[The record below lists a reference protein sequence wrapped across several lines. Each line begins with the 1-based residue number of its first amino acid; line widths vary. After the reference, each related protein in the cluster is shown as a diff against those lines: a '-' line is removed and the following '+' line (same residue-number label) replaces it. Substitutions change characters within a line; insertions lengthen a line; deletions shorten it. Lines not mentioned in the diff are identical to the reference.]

1 MSRKKSVELNDEE
14 EINNTDEVENT
25 DSEEETRQNDKKH
38 HLLISHDL
46 WKKLMIIK
54 LQTDK
59 EFDEI
64 ISEALED

>member
-1 MSRKKSVELNDEE
+1 
-14 EINNTDEVENT
+14 
-25 DSEEETRQNDKKH
+25 
-38 HLLISHDL
+38 LLISHDL

-64 ISEALED
+64 ISEALEV